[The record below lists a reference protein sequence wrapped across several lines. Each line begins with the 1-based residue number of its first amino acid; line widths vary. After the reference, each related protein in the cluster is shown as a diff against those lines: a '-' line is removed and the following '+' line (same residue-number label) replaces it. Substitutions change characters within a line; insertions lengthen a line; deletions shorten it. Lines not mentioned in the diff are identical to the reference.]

1 MLTPRSP
8 KEAIIDSR
16 FTVPVFTVAEAA
28 RLVGMNP
35 STLSTWAKGYE
46 RQVDGRRPVRMGPV
60 ITSIADTNGTARVPF
75 IGLVEAAVVQAFRQ
89 TDLPLQRIRAA
100 LEVLDAQGELEH
112 ALASRKLMTNGAD
125 VLYDYARET
134 ADGQLGLLTVVKSG
148 QRVYTDM
155 IADEWDE
162 VIALCRR
169 IIAVEPHFLEA
180 YNGAAWMLWS
190 MDRDE
195 EAVELYRAG
204 IAANPDR
211 YEIHHEFGMYY
222 RYRQKWDE
230 AVEQF
235 RKSVER
241 GAPGYFQHT
250 LPGTLERGGK
260 KREALAEW
268 RALLERFPDDPIAKR
283 HIEDLESQ
291 LGED

>member
-1 MLTPRSP
+1 MRRALTL
-8 KEAIIDSR
+8 
-16 FTVPVFTVAEAA
+16 VFAVLSMTAVWAAQPAEQEMKPIPAAEAE
-28 RLVGMNP
+28 RRVGE
-35 STLSTWAKGYE
+35 SRDFVADLLWEHTEVYWHT
-46 RQVDGRRPVRMGPV
+46 GR
-60 ITSIADTNGTARVPF
+60 
-75 IGLVEAAVVQAFRQ
+75 
-89 TDLPLQRIRAA
+89 
-100 LEVLDAQGELEH
+100 
-112 ALASRKLMTNGAD
+112 
-125 VLYDYARET
+125 
-134 ADGQLGLLTVVKSG
+134 
-148 QRVYTDM
+148 
-155 IADEWDE
+155 WDE
-162 VIALCRR
+162 VIKLCRR

-195 EAVELYRAG
+195 EAIELYRAG
-204 IAANPDR
+204 IAANPDQ

-268 RALLERFPDDPIAKR
+268 RALLERLPDDPIAKR

>member
-1 MLTPRSP
+1 MRRAL
-8 KEAIIDSR
+8 AL
-16 FTVPVFTVAEAA
+16 VFAVLSMTAVWAAQPAEQEMEPIPAAEAE
-28 RLVGMNP
+28 RRVGE
-35 STLSTWAKGYE
+35 SRDFVADLLWEHTEVYWHT
-46 RQVDGRRPVRMGPV
+46 GR
-60 ITSIADTNGTARVPF
+60 
-75 IGLVEAAVVQAFRQ
+75 
-89 TDLPLQRIRAA
+89 
-100 LEVLDAQGELEH
+100 
-112 ALASRKLMTNGAD
+112 
-125 VLYDYARET
+125 
-134 ADGQLGLLTVVKSG
+134 
-148 QRVYTDM
+148 
-155 IADEWDE
+155 WDE
-162 VIALCRR
+162 VIKLCRR

-195 EAVELYRAG
+195 EAIELYRAG
-204 IAANPDR
+204 IAANPDQ

-268 RALLERFPDDPIAKR
+268 RALLERLPDDPIAKR

>member
-1 MLTPRSP
+1 MRRALTL
-8 KEAIIDSR
+8 
-16 FTVPVFTVAEAA
+16 VFAVLSMTAVWAAQPAEQEMKPIPAAEAE
-28 RLVGMNP
+28 RRVGE
-35 STLSTWAKGYE
+35 S
-46 RQVDGRRPVRMGPV
+46 RDFV
-60 ITSIADTNGTARVPF
+60 ADLLWEHT
-75 IGLVEAAVVQAFRQ
+75 
-89 TDLPLQRIRAA
+89 
-100 LEVLDAQGELEH
+100 EVYWH
-112 ALASRKLMTNGAD
+112 AG
-125 VLYDYARET
+125 
-134 ADGQLGLLTVVKSG
+134 
-148 QRVYTDM
+148 
-155 IADEWDE
+155 EWDE

-211 YEIHHEFGMYY
+211 YEIHHEFGMYC